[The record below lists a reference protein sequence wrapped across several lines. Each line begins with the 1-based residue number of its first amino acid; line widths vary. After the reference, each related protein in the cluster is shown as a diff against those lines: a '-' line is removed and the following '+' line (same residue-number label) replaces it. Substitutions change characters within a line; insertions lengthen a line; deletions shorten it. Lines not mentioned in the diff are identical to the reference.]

1 MRPSPSR
8 FLLLTI
14 AYAATGWLA
23 LRLAVPPGYAVPVF
37 PPAGIALSALLIFG
51 LRMWPAICLGSLL
64 IQVAGTTGS
73 PPALPGLLSG
83 LVVAAGVSLQA
94 VAGASF
100 ARRLIGYPDPLDS
113 PSAIMRFVGL
123 VAPLSSL
130 IAPCIAIPALHA
142 AGRLPASELGF
153 NWWNW
158 WVGDTLGVVLTA
170 PLMLVFFGQPAEHW
184 RPRRVGVAVPLGLAM
199 LVLATGFRQMLA
211 WEDARVHAE
220 FDRDANHFAAQ
231 FSKRLAVQLD
241 IMLALE
247 RLVLA
252 SEFVTPEEFRTFVQ
266 PWLVRYPDALNFSWN
281 PLVSAGERA
290 AFETRVR
297 RGGMPAF
304 GIRDRSET
312 GHLLRAGEAAEY
324 LPMLYVEPAV
334 GNSSVLGLNPLS
346 VPEAAR
352 AIERTRR
359 SGTPIATEGFRLSQ
373 ENSGRIGIVVYL
385 AVFRPAAGG
394 TGSPRLQ
401 GLVAGALRMDD
412 VLAGLM
418 RRADRAGIQICLIEH
433 DAATGAGGR
442 LAGERECD
450 RPRWLEGP
458 VVRSVPIEFAGRQWS
473 LNLKATDAYL
483 SATRSWGAWVTVA
496 VAPLAVGLL
505 GAFLLVTTGQARRI
519 AALVDQRTRELA
531 EAQRLGRIGS
541 WEMAIAEGAGGGG
554 PGGNAPLRRSAEL
567 DSLLELPPARAC
579 SLEDLVKLL
588 IPADRPA
595 LVAALEEA
603 RQKPSRTSLD
613 CHLATLPARVL
624 NFCIESEWEADR
636 LLRLRGTVQD
646 VTAARE
652 AEAHIK
658 YLARHD
664 TLTGLPN
671 RTTWLEAART
681 ALRAAQRHDDT
692 MAVLF
697 IDLDNFKTVN
707 DRYGHGAGDSLLA
720 AIAQRLSACMREE
733 DVLARLGGD
742 EFVAL
747 LPRVERGQDAA
758 AVAQKMLST
767 LGEPVTVDG
776 HEVLP
781 TVSIGIA
788 LYPFDG
794 SGIQQLLRHA
804 DAAMYVAKQA
814 GRNTWR
820 FFGRDD
826 RPPAPAM
833 RKAATARQGDD
844 GLADNELSA

>member
-1 MRPSPSR
+1 
-8 FLLLTI
+8 
-14 AYAATGWLA
+14 
-23 LRLAVPPGYAVPVF
+23 
-37 PPAGIALSALLIFG
+37 
-51 LRMWPAICLGSLL
+51 
-64 IQVAGTTGS
+64 
-73 PPALPGLLSG
+73 
-83 LVVAAGVSLQA
+83 
-94 VAGASF
+94 
-100 ARRLIGYPDPLDS
+100 
-113 PSAIMRFVGL
+113 
-123 VAPLSSL
+123 
-130 IAPCIAIPALHA
+130 
-142 AGRLPASELGF
+142 
-153 NWWNW
+153 
-158 WVGDTLGVVLTA
+158 
-170 PLMLVFFGQPAEHW
+170 
-184 RPRRVGVAVPLGLAM
+184 M

-220 FDRDANHFAAQ
+220 FDRDASHLAAK

-252 SEFVTPEEFRTFVQ
+252 SEFVTPDEFRTFVQ

-281 PLVSAGERA
+281 PLVGAGERA

-297 RGGMPAF
+297 RAGVPAF
-304 GIRDRSET
+304 SIRDRSET
-312 GHLLRAGEAAEY
+312 GHLLRAGDAAEY
-324 LPMLYVEPAV
+324 LPMLYVEPATAI
-334 GNSSVLGLNPLS
+334 SSVLGLNPLS

-359 SGTPIATEGFRLSQ
+359 SGMPIATEGFRLSQ
-373 ENSGRIGIVVYL
+373 ESGGRIGIVVYL
-385 AVFRPAAGG
+385 AVFRPDASGLVA
-394 TGSPRLQ
+394 PRLQ
-401 GLVAGALRMDD
+401 GVVAGALRMDD
-412 VLAGLM
+412 VLSGLM
-418 RRADRAGIQICLIEH
+418 RRADRAGIQLCLLEH
-433 DAATGAGGR
+433 NAATGAGGR
-442 LAGERECD
+442 LAGERDCD
-450 RPRWLEGP
+450 RPGWLDGP
-458 VVRSVPIEFAGRQWS
+458 VIRSVPVEFAGRQWS

-483 SATRSWGAWVTVA
+483 SAIRSWGAWVTVA

-505 GAFLLVTTGQARRI
+505 GAFLLVSTGQARRI
-519 AALVDQRTRELA
+519 AALVEQRTRELA

-541 WEMAIAEGAGGGG
+541 WEMAVEEGAAGGDG
-554 PGGNAPLRRSAEL
+554 PLRRSAEL
-567 DSLLELPPARAC
+567 DSLLELRPALAC
-579 SLEDLVKLL
+579 SLDHLVQLL
-588 IPADRPA
+588 IPRDRPA
-595 LVAALEEA
+595 LAAALDEA
-603 RQKPSRTSLD
+603 RQKPLRISLD

-624 NFCIESEWEADR
+624 NFCIESEWEAGR

-652 AEAHIK
+652 AEEHIK

-671 RTTWLEAART
+671 RTAWLEAARA

-707 DRYGHGAGDSLLA
+707 DSYGHGAGDSLLA
-720 AIAQRLSACMREE
+720 AIARRLSACMREE

-776 HEVLP
+776 HEILP

-794 SGIQQLLRHA
+794 GEIQQLLRHA
-804 DAAMYVAKQA
+804 DAAMYIAKQA

-833 RKAATARQGDD
+833 QRTAAARQGDH
-844 GLADNELSA
+844 GLADDELSV